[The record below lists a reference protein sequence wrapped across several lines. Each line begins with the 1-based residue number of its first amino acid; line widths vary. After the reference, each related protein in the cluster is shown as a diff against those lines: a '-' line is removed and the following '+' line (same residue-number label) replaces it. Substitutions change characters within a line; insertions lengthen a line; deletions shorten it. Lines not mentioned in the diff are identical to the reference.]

1 MIRCKGCGRVW
12 PSGTRFCG
20 NCQATLGVQVCP
32 NDHEN
37 PIGVQC
43 CLTCG
48 SRKLSKG
55 VPVSNLRPVSWIV
68 IVGIGLFLAP
78 ILIGQIGLGLTWAFQ
93 SLINAFAPILVAL
106 AVLSFLLAPILGEK
120 GGKVISELWIGLF
133 KVLGGFVVLVGR
145 LLIGLLKGKS
155 SN

>member
-1 MIRCKGCGRVW
+1 
-12 PSGTRFCG
+12 
-20 NCQATLGVQVCP
+20 
-32 NDHEN
+32 
-37 PIGVQC
+37 
-43 CLTCG
+43 
-48 SRKLSKG
+48 
-55 VPVSNLRPVSWIV
+55 VSWIV